1 MRSTAHTETRQVR
14 LFVEELCAD
23 LVRFI
28 HVSDGLALEDIK
40 VQREVRLR
48 GGTFADISVQPPG
61 QQSYYV
67 EVNYGYTR
75 DQTRFSLRRKYG
87 SSAPGSKVILV
98 VEESSEDLE
107 AELRSVI
114 HEKLDLEIWSEKDL
128 LLRIEQ
134 CFGLKLE
141 SLEIDMLASIRQSV
155 DHAKWR
161 HAFGEKL
168 EGHPLQTQ
176 LLWHYGFWRLRQLHE
191 QYSLPPD
198 EVILQ
203 KTYHNVVVLM
213 ADLCSFSS
221 YVRDTADERVVRAAL
236 TGFYSKA
243 RYAIINNGGMLY
255 QFVGDEVIGIF
266 GIPETNGHPPGD
278 AINCAKALVDIGDSV
293 ADEWQRSIDRVQSAH
308 GVHIGIGMGDL
319 TVLGLR
325 PFDPGLFGVFGD
337 TINLTARLM
346 SAARSGEVMISNT
359 LYNHLLEEDQSLFAR
374 VEPLEG
380 RNVGMIQGWLSK
392 LTEKPGVSVPGQ
404 A

>member
-155 DHAKWR
+155 DNAKWR

-221 YVRDTADERVVRAAL
+221 YGRDTADERDVRAAL
-236 TGFYSKA
+236 TGFY
-243 RYAIINNGGMLY
+243 
-255 QFVGDEVIGIF
+255 
-266 GIPETNGHPPGD
+266 
-278 AINCAKALVDIGDSV
+278 
-293 ADEWQRSIDRVQSAH
+293 
-308 GVHIGIGMGDL
+308 
-319 TVLGLR
+319 
-325 PFDPGLFGVFGD
+325 
-337 TINLTARLM
+337 
-346 SAARSGEVMISNT
+346 
-359 LYNHLLEEDQSLFAR
+359 
-374 VEPLEG
+374 
-380 RNVGMIQGWLSK
+380 
-392 LTEKPGVSVPGQ
+392 
-404 A
+404 